1 MEENRNS
8 DLERLYFC
16 AMPQISLNMDLGFPT
31 WARLAQPG
39 FPALLP
45 QEKILFLA
53 MCNKSFINHACSV
66 KMVAYLPVFY
76 RSICSQKT
84 YLVNIHPSWPH
95 AWCIT
100 HIYLS

>member
-45 QEKILFLA
+45 QENVLWPFLA
-53 MCNKSFINHACSV
+53 N
-66 KMVAYLPVFY
+66 
-76 RSICSQKT
+76 
-84 YLVNIHPSWPH
+84 LVR
-95 AWCIT
+95 
-100 HIYLS
+100 